1 MANSND
7 VANNNQTNYCFIFA
21 TCCIQ
26 SSVEKGNDSANRKKM
41 RVRSSMWFVC
51 IARKESDG
59 A

>member
-7 VANNNQTNYCFIFA
+7 VANNNQMNYCFIFT

-41 RVRSSMWFVC
+41 REEQHVVHLYS
-51 IARKESDG
+51 KKG
-59 A
+59 K